1 MRTLIFVVY
10 LISLTS
16 LASSVAAQCRYE
28 DMAQAL
34 DQIDP
39 VAQPELF
46 AQEMACHEAAQR
58 AALDALKGLNKAA
71 SKAAQAARKRAI
83 KAGNQA
89 AATVVAKP
97 KPKPKAIDWVEVGK
111 QADLQGCLVALK
123 EQEKLALNPTQ
134 VLKEAPKHMALLA
147 ICMNKM

>member
-10 LISLTS
+10 LTSLTS
-16 LASSVAAQCRYE
+16 LASSAAAQCRYE
-28 DMAQAL
+28 DMAEAL

-39 VAQPELF
+39 VAQPQLF
-46 AQEMACHEAAQR
+46 AEEMGCHEAVQR

-71 SKAAQAARKRAI
+71 SKAARDARKRAV
-83 KAGNQA
+83 KAGEA

-97 KPKPKAIDWVEVGK
+97 KPKPKATNWIEVGK

-123 EQEKLALNPTQ
+123 EQEKLAQDPLQ

>member
-1 MRTLIFVVY
+1 MRTLIFVV
-10 LISLTS
+10 ISLFTYLTS
-16 LASSVAAQCRYE
+16 AAAQCRHE

-39 VAQPELF
+39 VAQPEFF
-46 AQEMACHEAAQR
+46 AQEMRCHEAAQR

-71 SKAAQAARKRAI
+71 SKAAQRAHKRAV
-83 KAGNQA
+83 KAGNEA
-89 AATVVAKP
+89 AAAVSKP
-97 KPKPKAIDWVEVGK
+97 KPKPKVTNWVEVGK
-111 QADLQGCLVALK
+111 QADLQGCLIALK
-123 EQEKLALNPTQ
+123 EQEKLALNPNK

>member
-1 MRTLIFVVY
+1 MRTLIFVAISLIS

-16 LASSVAAQCRYE
+16 AAAAECRYE

-39 VAQPELF
+39 VAQPQLF
-46 AQEMACHEAAQR
+46 AEEMACHEAAQR

-71 SKAAQAARKRAI
+71 SQAARDARKRAV
-83 KAGNQA
+83 KAGEA

-111 QADLQGCLVALK
+111 QADLQGCLAALK